1 MSRCRICRGKLI
13 KIIDF
18 GKIALVGDFPKK
30 KIKQKKYKISLNYC
44 KICKHVQIAEI
55 LNPNLLFK
63 EYFWE
68 TGISKSNIY
77 LMEGIIKKIKKF
89 KINAKSKVLEIAS
102 NDGSFLELIKKKFKC
117 FVLGIDP
124 AKNLKKISDKKKVL
138 SISDYFNSKLS
149 RKLLSRFGY
158 FDFIFA
164 RNVIAHVSNPNEIF
178 NGVKNLLTDEGTF
191 ILEVPHLGN
200 IFQFNQ
206 YDNIFH
212 EHVGFHSLKSILDL
226 SQNNSLKIFDVE
238 KIDSQGG
245 SLRCYICKK
254 SSKKTVSKKV
264 FQIFDKEKKLGL
276 FYPKELKKFKL
287 KLLSHINS
295 MKNLIQSLK
304 LKNKKISVYGASG
317 KGQALLQFCNLRY
330 NNIDCAY
337 DKSKLKQGRYTPGT
351 FIKIKKPSK
360 LKRQN
365 TDYLLILSWNIK
377 NEIIKQEKKFKHKG
391 GKFIVPFPSP
401 RIIS

>member
-1 MSRCRICRGKLI
+1 MISL
-13 KIIDF
+13 
-18 GKIALVGDFPKK
+18 KK

-77 LMEGIIKKIKKF
+77 LMEGIIKKIKRF

-212 EHVGFHSLKSILDL
+212 EHVGFHSLKSIIDL

-287 KLLSHINS
+287 KILSHINS

>member
-55 LNPNLLFK
+55 LNPNLLFN

-124 AKNLKKISDKKKVL
+124 AKNLKKFQIKKRYS

-238 KIDSQGG
+238 KIDSQVD
-245 SLRCYICKK
+245 L
-254 SSKKTVSKKV
+254 
-264 FQIFDKEKKLGL
+264 
-276 FYPKELKKFKL
+276 
-287 KLLSHINS
+287 
-295 MKNLIQSLK
+295 
-304 LKNKKISVYGASG
+304 
-317 KGQALLQFCNLRY
+317 
-330 NNIDCAY
+330 
-337 DKSKLKQGRYTPGT
+337 
-351 FIKIKKPSK
+351 
-360 LKRQN
+360 
-365 TDYLLILSWNIK
+365 
-377 NEIIKQEKKFKHKG
+377 
-391 GKFIVPFPSP
+391 
-401 RIIS
+401 

>member
-1 MSRCRICRGKLI
+1 M
-13 KIIDF
+13 
-18 GKIALVGDFPKK
+18 
-30 KIKQKKYKISLNYC
+30 
-44 KICKHVQIAEI
+44 
-55 LNPNLLFK
+55 
-63 EYFWE
+63 
-68 TGISKSNIY
+68 
-77 LMEGIIKKIKKF
+77 
-89 KINAKSKVLEIAS
+89 
-102 NDGSFLELIKKKFKC
+102 
-117 FVLGIDP
+117 
-124 AKNLKKISDKKKVL
+124 
-138 SISDYFNSKLS
+138 
-149 RKLLSRFGY
+149 
-158 FDFIFA
+158 
-164 RNVIAHVSNPNEIF
+164 
-178 NGVKNLLTDEGTF
+178 TDEGTF

-238 KIDSQGG
+238 KIDSQCG

-287 KLLSHINS
+287 KILSHINS

>member
-77 LMEGIIKKIKKF
+77 LMEGIIKKIKRF

-102 NDGSFLELIKKKFKC
+102 NDGSFLELIKKKFRC

-212 EHVGFHSLKSILDL
+212 EHVGFHSLKSIIDL

-287 KLLSHINS
+287 KILSHINS